1 LLFFYILA
9 KIGLYYTAFYLSL
22 VAMFGV
28 VLWFFFQT
36 LDPRTP
42 TRQLEHSLIGTNPGT
57 KIKVIQTKY

>member
-1 LLFFYILA
+1 
-9 KIGLYYTAFYLSL
+9 
-22 VAMFGV
+22 MFGV

-57 KIKVIQTKY
+57 FIQPKFFPST